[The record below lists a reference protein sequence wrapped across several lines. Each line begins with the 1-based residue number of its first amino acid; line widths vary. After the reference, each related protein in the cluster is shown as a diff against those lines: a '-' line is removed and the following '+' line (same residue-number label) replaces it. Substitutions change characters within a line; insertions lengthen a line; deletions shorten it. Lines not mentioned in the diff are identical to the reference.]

1 MTYKP
6 EDYELFSEA
15 VQKAWRHLR
24 DTGQSVDETMEKAA
38 LSHAVL
44 KAAAL
49 GERSEPLLIAYA
61 LAHMGPA
68 KIELQQR
75 LANRARLPVSPFPM
89 PRRQLPKKASG

>member
-6 EDYELFSEA
+6 EEYELFSEA
-15 VQKAWRHLR
+15 VQKAWRHLS
-24 DTGQSVDETMEKAA
+24 DTRQSVDETMEKAA

-49 GERSEPLLIAYA
+49 GERSEPLLTAYA

-75 LANRARLPVSPFPM
+75 LVNRAGLKFATPVQ
-89 PRRQLPKKASG
+89 RRQLPRKASR

>member
-1 MTYKP
+1 MTYRP

-15 VQKAWRHLR
+15 VHKAWRHLR
-24 DTGQSVDETMEKAA
+24 DTGQSGDEAMEKAA

-49 GERSEPLLIAYA
+49 GERSEPLLTAYA

-75 LANRARLPVSPFPM
+75 LANRAGLRISAPSG
-89 PRRQLPKKASG
+89 PRRSPPKKARG